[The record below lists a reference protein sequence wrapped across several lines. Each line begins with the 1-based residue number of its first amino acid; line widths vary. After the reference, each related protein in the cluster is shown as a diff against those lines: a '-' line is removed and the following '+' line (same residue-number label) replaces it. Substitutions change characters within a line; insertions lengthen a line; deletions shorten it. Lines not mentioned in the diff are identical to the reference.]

1 MFERFTEASRAVLVE
16 AQDVSL
22 ELGSGYLGPEH
33 LLYGCAEVRD
43 ETGGA
48 PLRDA
53 GINAGLIRRLMPR
66 TEERPAGQVDPE
78 ALRAIG
84 IDYEEVRAA
93 VEQTFGSGALESAP
107 DRRDPSRRTRK
118 PPFTPEAKRSLELT
132 LRVVQELHHRR
143 IAPGHLLLGL
153 LRLDNDFV
161 STVLEQADATVAELS
176 ATVLNRVSAA
186 A

>member
-1 MFERFTEASRAVLVE
+1 MFERFTQASRAVLVE
-16 AQDVSL
+16 AQDVAL
-22 ELGSGYLGPEH
+22 ELGSGHIGPGH
-33 LLYGCAEVRD
+33 ILYGCAEVRD

-48 PLRDA
+48 PLRQA
-53 GINAGLIRRLMPR
+53 GITAGLVRGLLPR
-66 TEERPAGQVDPE
+66 TQEQPAVQVDPE

-84 IDYEEVRAA
+84 IDYEGVRAA

-107 DRRDPSRRTRK
+107 DRRDPSRRSRK
-118 PPFTPEAKRSLELT
+118 PPFTSEAKRSLELT

-153 LRLDNDFV
+153 VRLDDDFV
-161 STVLEQADATVAELS
+161 AEVLEQAGATVADLS
-176 ATVLNRVSAA
+176 ATVLTRISAA